1 MKTSPPQDPRW
12 DRAKELAGEALEL
25 DGSERERLV
34 HDACGT
40 DSALRA
46 LVREL
51 LASADAAH
59 DFLER
64 PAIVQDDLTLPP
76 GTLVG
81 PYTIESQIGEGG
93 FAEVYRAKQTAP
105 VERTVAIKLL
115 KLGMDTKQVLARFAL
130 ERQTLARLDHR
141 NIARWFDAGLGPM
154 GRSFVAMEFVDG
166 STITHHAQRHG
177 LDFRARANLCQ
188 EVCAAVQHAHERGVI
203 HRDLKPSNMLVEVGR
218 GEACVKVIDFGI
230 AKILAHTDQRTAL
243 TLEGLVIGTPAYASP
258 EQLRGDGAGDGVDV
272 RSDIYALGMVFTE
285 LFAGVPH
292 PREFDWICK
301 RCCAPDRAER
311 YPSAQALADDLA
323 RALAGDAVTAG
334 PPSRIY
340 LLRKFV
346 RRHRLAIAVGV
357 LIFASI
363 ATGAGMAVAA
373 ASREA
378 KARLAADEARDV
390 ALNNQREAEALSKV
404 LGSMMATARTDQ
416 GGKDARLSDVLTGA
430 DRFLANLADH
440 PLAEAR
446 LRDVIGQTWTTL
458 GRYVEADEQF
468 QTALV
473 RLDAVSTA
481 DPWLRIGI
489 EYSLC
494 ALRYREGRLDE
505 GEALAAKITTAAAA
519 ARGANHPLIRQ
530 LHDLRAK
537 SAFERGRRDL
547 AVTALMELI
556 ALDDAEGRHDHADT
570 ARSNVSQV
578 LLSLGRLD
586 EAETIAQRAL
596 DAVRERHGDDHH
608 LTIQIARKRA
618 AVHLARREHQELVT
632 VLEPLHV
639 RAVRVLGAE
648 HPDSLGIANYLAT
661 GWYRLG
667 RLEDAERL
675 LRATMVDQER
685 RLGPD
690 HAQSMMLLSTL
701 GGVLEARGDFA
712 GAEPFYREAM
722 TRFTRVRGAG
732 GNDTLVN
739 AIHLARVV
747 SRQGRHEEIA
757 DDYERWMTELAKL
770 RGGAAPNADRSD
782 FAHHRLALGRERI
795 AAGRLEPG
803 IASLRL
809 AEAEFRAV
817 GAIEQAESA
826 AAAIIEAE
834 RLLR

>member
-1 MKTSPPQDPRW
+1 MKTSPPPDPRW

-25 DGSERERLV
+25 DGRERERLV

-40 DSALRA
+40 DAALRA
-46 LVREL
+46 LVGEL

-64 PAIVQDDLTLPP
+64 PAVVQDDLTLPP
-76 GTLVG
+76 GTIVG

-93 FAEVYRAKQTAP
+93 FAEVYRARQTVP

-166 STITHHAQRHG
+166 SAITQHANGRG
-177 LDFRARANLCQ
+177 LDFRARAALCQ

-243 TLEGLVIGTPAYASP
+243 TMAGLVIGTPAYASP

-285 LFAGVPH
+285 LFAEVPH

-301 RCCAPDRAER
+301 RCCAADRAER

-334 PPSRIY
+334 PPSRVY

-346 RRHRLAIAVGV
+346 RRHRLAITVATG
-357 LIFASI
+357 IFASI
-363 ATGAGMAVAA
+363 ATGAGLAMAA
-373 ASREA
+373 AKREA

-390 ALNNQREAEALSKV
+390 ALTNQREAEALSKV
-404 LGSMMATARTDQ
+404 LGSMLATARTDQ

-430 DRFLANLADH
+430 DRFLASLADY

-458 GRYVEADEQF
+458 GRYAEADEQF
-468 QTALV
+468 RTALA
-473 RLDAVSTA
+473 RLEGLPIA
-481 DPWLRIGI
+481 DPWPRVEI
-489 EYSLC
+489 EFSLC
-494 ALRYREGRLDE
+494 ALAYREGRLDD
-505 GEALAAKITTAAAA
+505 GEALAAKVTADATA
-519 ARGANHPLIRQ
+519 ARGANHPLVRQ
-530 LHDLRAK
+530 LLDLRAK

-547 AVTALMELI
+547 AVAALMELI
-556 ALDDAEGRHDHADT
+556 ALDDAVGRLDHADT
-570 ARSNVSQV
+570 ARSNVAQV

-586 EAETIAQRAL
+586 EAETLAQRAL
-596 DAVRERHGDDHH
+596 EAVRARHGDDHH
-608 LTIQIARKRA
+608 LTIQVARKRA
-618 AVHLARREHQELVT
+618 AVHLARGEHRQLVAA
-632 VLEPLHV
+632 LEPLHA
-639 RAVRVLGAE
+639 RAVRVLGVD

-661 GWYRLG
+661 GWYRQG
-667 RLEDAERL
+667 RLDEAEQL
-675 LRATMVDQER
+675 LRATMSDQER

-701 GGVLEARGDFA
+701 GGVLEARGDLA

-722 TRFTRVRGAG
+722 TRFARVRGAS

-747 SRQGRHEEIA
+747 SRQGRHEAIA
-757 DDYERWMTELAKL
+757 GDYERWITELAKS
-770 RGGAAPNADRSD
+770 RGGAAPNGDRID
-782 FAHHRLALGRERI
+782 FAQHRLALGRERI
-795 AAGRLEPG
+795 AAGKLDAG

-817 GAIEQAESA
+817 GAIEQAETA
-826 AAAIIEAE
+826 ATAITEAE
-834 RLLR
+834 RLRR